1 MARKTK
7 EDAKKTYLAL
17 LEAAQ
22 RIFIKQGIAK
32 TTLNHIAKDA
42 GMTRGALYW
51 HFENKDALILALW
64 EDGAGSLNRE
74 ITNALENLKDEK
86 HPAETFREIM
96 HSMINAVLD
105 DPKLSQSLKII
116 MNCVEITDEETPLRA
131 YLQEK
136 HSAYYTSMTTA
147 VGYLKN
153 QSMLKVELAAE
164 TISAGLL
171 SYVYGLVHSH
181 LEPAKLINL
190 ERDGIALI
198 DLYLN
203 SFLKETVK
211 G

>member
-7 EDAKKTYLAL
+7 EEAQKTYQAL

-22 RIFIKQGIAK
+22 RLFINKGIAN
-32 TTLNHIAKDA
+32 TTLNQIAKEA

-64 EDGAGSLNRE
+64 EDGAGGFNRE
-74 ITNALENLKDEK
+74 TTYALEHLSNVEN
-86 HPAETFREIM
+86 PTGTFRELM
-96 HSMINAVLD
+96 HGMISAVLT

-136 HSAYYTSMTTA
+136 YASYFNSIAIA
-147 VGYLKN
+147 VEHLKG
-153 QSMLKVELAAE
+153 QSMLKVDLAAD
-164 TISAGLL
+164 TIAAGLL
-171 SYVYGLVHSH
+171 SYLYGLVNSH
-181 LEPAKLINL
+181 LEPTKLINL

-203 SFLKETVK
+203 SFLKEAS
-211 G
+211 

>member
-7 EDAKKTYLAL
+7 EDAQKTYQAL

-22 RIFIKQGIAK
+22 RLFIKQGIAK

-64 EDGAGSLNRE
+64 EDGAGSLNHE
-74 ITNALENLKDEK
+74 ITNALENLKDNK
-86 HPAETFREIM
+86 QPAEIFREIM
-96 HSMINAVLD
+96 RSMINAVLD

-116 MNCVEITDEETPLRA
+116 MNCVEITDEETPLRG

-136 HSAYYTSMTTA
+136 HGSYYTSMTIA
-147 VGYLKN
+147 IEYLKS
-153 QSMLKVELAAE
+153 QSLLKVELAAE

-171 SYVYGLVHSH
+171 SYIYGLVHSH
-181 LEPAKLINL
+181 LEPTQLINL
-190 ERDGIALI
+190 ERDGIDLI

-203 SFLKETVK
+203 SFLKK
-211 G
+211 MS

>member
-7 EDAKKTYLAL
+7 EDAQKTYQAL
-17 LEAAQ
+17 LKAAQ
-22 RIFIKQGIAK
+22 QIFIEQGIAK
-32 TTLNHIAKDA
+32 TTLNHIAKEA

-64 EDGAGSLNRE
+64 EEGAGSLNRE
-74 ITNALENLKDEK
+74 ITHALENLSDEEQ
-86 HPAETFREIM
+86 PAETFRGVM
-96 HSMINAVLD
+96 HSMINAVLV

-116 MNCVEITDEETPLRA
+116 MNCVEITDEETPLRG

-136 HSAYYTSMTTA
+136 HGAYYTSMTTA
-147 VGYLKN
+147 VEYLKS

-203 SFLKETVK
+203 SFLKETS
-211 G
+211 